1 MSICKKSTSFGLL
14 NVGKNLNVT
23 SILKGSNQKYL
34 DTKLQSQGKHASVIR
49 RRRRTRI
56 VAVKLT
62 KKKKMVNHTC
72 ISVHHKLHEPIQKK
86 RKFP

>member
-1 MSICKKSTSFGLL
+1 MSICKKFTSFGLL

-49 RRRRTRI
+49 RRRRTSI
-56 VAVKLT
+56 VAIKLT
-62 KKKKMVNHTC
+62 KKKKW
-72 ISVHHKLHEPIQKK
+72 
-86 RKFP
+86 

>member
-1 MSICKKSTSFGLL
+1 MSICKKFTSFGLL

-49 RRRRTRI
+49 RRRRRTSI
-56 VAVKLT
+56 VAIKLT
-62 KKKKMVNHTC
+62 KKKKW
-72 ISVHHKLHEPIQKK
+72 
-86 RKFP
+86 